1 MSIQEETPAKVI
13 PAWHPTSHL
22 HGNPSVTKL
31 TIIAIEMILAST
43 VTAMLYRID
52 KSAARAG
59 TSRIPENTL
68 LLGCLLGGWP
78 GGLWAAKTFR
88 HKTQK
93 VSYRLR
99 LAVAIVVHVAAVAA
113 WIFFL

>member
-1 MSIQEETPAKVI
+1 MA
-13 PAWHPTSHL
+13 
-22 HGNPSVTKL
+22 KL
-31 TIIAIEMILAST
+31 TIIAIEMILASV
-43 VTAMLYRID
+43 VTAALYWID

-59 TSRIPENTL
+59 RYRIPEKTL

-99 LAVAIVVHVAAVAA
+99 LAVAIMIHLAAVVG
-113 WIFFL
+113 WVFYF